1 MTTEDVPKNL
11 YQDYPCKVFLKK
23 NTHINTV
30 DTNDS
35 VYILTVKVFLK
46 FLIRWHI
53 LLICYVIK
61 HIIS

>member
-46 FLIRWHI
+46 FLIR
-53 LLICYVIK
+53 
-61 HIIS
+61 